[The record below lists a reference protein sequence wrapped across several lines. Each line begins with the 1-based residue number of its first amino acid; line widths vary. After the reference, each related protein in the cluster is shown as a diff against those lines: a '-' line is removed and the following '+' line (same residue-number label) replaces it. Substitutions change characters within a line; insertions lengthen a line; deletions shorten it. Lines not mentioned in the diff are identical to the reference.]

1 MCDQFEPIRFIAEE
15 IEVRYREGQSLSKTP
30 EPPDGFLWNEEEF
43 VVLAMLSAWTDF
55 ERRGRMKRNMKPHNL
70 RAAARRGS
78 WGVGR
83 FFFRVR
89 TNDNRIFDIYYD
101 RAPENAS
108 DRKGHWFLWREMVEI

>member
-1 MCDQFEPIRFIAEE
+1 MVDHFEPIRFIAEE
-15 IEVRYREGQSLSKTP
+15 IEVRYRKKQPLGKTP
-30 EPPDGFLWNEEEF
+30 DPPDGFLWNEDEYM
-43 VVLAMLSAWTDF
+43 VLELLSAWTDF
-55 ERRGRMKRNMKPHNL
+55 ERRGGMKRNMGPHNL

-89 TNDNRIFDIYYD
+89 TEDDRIFDIYYD

-108 DRKGHWFLWREMVEI
+108 DRKGHWFLWREMAER